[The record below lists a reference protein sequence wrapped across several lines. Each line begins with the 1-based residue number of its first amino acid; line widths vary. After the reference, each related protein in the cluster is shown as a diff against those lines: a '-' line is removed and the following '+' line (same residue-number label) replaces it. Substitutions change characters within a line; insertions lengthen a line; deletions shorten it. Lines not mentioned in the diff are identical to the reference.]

1 MSALRSIPLLLVLLF
16 LLSPVVSVR
25 AQQKVEEVTQI
36 QLPSNPVSDFI
47 AYYQSITG
55 KRVVADATVMAGGP
69 NLTLVVPQSVTKQ
82 QAAELIKS
90 VLVLNGFTLV
100 DVDDETVKLLGP
112 SKFPRSESVPL
123 YTDPSQLPAGDEVVS
138 YFMPLRYLKSDEAA
152 NAFANYAPNRPFGS
166 VVQVPSVNAVVITE
180 TATFVRRL
188 IELKDVID
196 VQGARTATKFFPL
209 VRADAENIVEI
220 LSKLFEKP
228 DGAIA
233 VVTNR
238 PPPQPGQPGQPAVP
252 VNNNVAALSLSGP
265 AQKVQVFA
273 VKRTN
278 TVMVVAPED
287 QMSYIKDLIDNL
299 DSEVNF
305 DQPLE
310 QPLRFVKAGDV
321 LPVLANMLAEGEDKK
336 NGGTPQIAGVENNN
350 SSQQNGN
357 SNNSANSNSG
367 YNGNGS
373 GGSGG
378 NLSVDNS
385 TSFNVEESTPQSVTV
400 GNARIIADR
409 SVNKIIV
416 IGPPESKL
424 KAKQVLEMLDQR
436 PKQVY
441 LAVVIGQLTLGKNL
455 EYGINYLYK
464 GTNPEAGLI
473 RALGAGSTG
482 DIGNLI
488 KSRNGSIDVV
498 PDTSTVTNTAV
509 NAAASAIPIL
519 SGLTIYG
526 SIANSVDV
534 LARAMAATNKF
545 QVISR
550 PVVYTA
556 NGQAA
561 KISSG
566 TSVPVASGTLT
577 SAIDS
582 GSNNN
587 NNLGSSIASNV
598 EYKDIVLELEVQP
611 LINSDHEVTL
621 RIKQKND
628 TIQGQTTVA
637 GNPYPTLG
645 VQGLNTTITVPNRNT
660 VVLGGLISEQDDLS
674 QTGIPLLKDIPY
686 VGALFG
692 STVKNKTRRE
702 LIIMIQPFIVDTDEK
717 LAEVNY
723 IERANTG
730 FKGEHLFDQPV
741 PIRKATL
748 PATLP
753 IPEDLTSPK

>member
-1 MSALRSIPLLLVLLF
+1 MFARRSISLLLALL
-16 LLSPVVSVR
+16 LLLPALAGR
-25 AQQKVEEVTQI
+25 AQQTTKTEEVTTI
-36 QLPSNPVSDFI
+36 QLPANPVSDFA

-55 KRVVADATVMAGGP
+55 KQVVADATVMTGGQ

-82 QAAELIKS
+82 EAAELIKS

-100 DVDDETVKLLGP
+100 DVDANTVKLLGP

-123 YTDPSQLPAGDEVVS
+123 YTDPSQLPPGDEVVS

-152 NAFANYAPNRPFGS
+152 AAFANYAPFRPFGS
-166 VVQVPSVNAVVITE
+166 VVQVPSVNAIVITE

-196 VQGARTATKFFPL
+196 VEGARTATKFFPL

-228 DGAIA
+228 DGAISVGSA
-233 VVTNR
+233 PQAR
-238 PPPQPGQPGQPAVP
+238 PPTQPGQPAVP
-252 VNNNVAALSLSGP
+252 ASPVATLSGP

-278 TVMVVAPED
+278 TVMVVAPEE
-287 QMSYIKDLIDNL
+287 QMPYIKDLIDNL
-299 DSEVNF
+299 DSEMNF

-336 NGGTPQIAGVENNN
+336 NGGTPQIAGADNNN
-350 SSQQNGN
+350 SNQSNANGNNSNNGN
-357 SNNSANSNSG
+357 SS
-367 YNGNGS
+367 YNGS

-378 NLSVDNS
+378 SLSVDNS
-385 TSFNVEESTPQSVTV
+385 TSFNVESSTPQSVTV

-464 GTNPEAGLI
+464 GTNPEAGFI
-473 RALGAGSTG
+473 RALGTGSTG
-482 DIGNLI
+482 DIANLI
-488 KSRNGSIDVV
+488 KSRNGTLDVV

-509 NAAASAIPIL
+509 NAATSAIPIL
-519 SGLTIYG
+519 SGLTVYG
-526 SIANSVDV
+526 SIANSVDI

-545 QVISR
+545 QIISR

-577 SAIDS
+577 SAIDTN
-582 GSNNN
+582 SNS

-628 TIQGQTTVA
+628 TIQGTTTVS
-637 GNPYPTLG
+637 GNSYPTLG

-660 VVLGGLISEQDDLS
+660 VVLGGLISEQDDLT

-741 PIRKATL
+741 PIQKATL
-748 PATLP
+748 PP
-753 IPEDLTSPK
+753 PEDLTNPRLR

>member
-1 MSALRSIPLLLVLLF
+1 MSARRPLSLLLVLLV
-16 LLSPVVSVR
+16 LLLPVISGR
-25 AQQKVEEVTQI
+25 AEQKVEEVTQI

-47 AYYQSITG
+47 TYYQSITG

-82 QAAELIKS
+82 QAAALVKS

-112 SKFPRSESVPL
+112 SKFPRTESVPL

-152 NAFANYAPNRPFGS
+152 AAFANYAPNRPFGS
-166 VVQVPSVNAVVITE
+166 VIQVPSVNAIVVTE

-188 IELKDVID
+188 IDLKDVID

-233 VVTNR
+233 VGSAPVANR
-238 PPPQPGQPGQPAVP
+238 PPPQPGQPAVP
-252 VNNNVAALSLSGP
+252 VSNNNVAALSGP

-278 TVMVVAPED
+278 TVMVVAPEE
-287 QMSYIKDLIDNL
+287 QMPYIQDLITNL

-336 NGGTPQIAGVENNN
+336 NGGTPQIAGVDNNN

-357 SNNSANSNSG
+357 SNNSSNNSNSG
-367 YNGNGS
+367 YNGS

-385 TSFNVEESTPQSVTV
+385 TSFNVESSTPQSVTV

-455 EYGINYLYK
+455 EFGINYLYK
-464 GTNPEAGLI
+464 GTNPQAGLI
-473 RALGAGSTG
+473 RALGTGSTG
-482 DIGNLI
+482 DISNLI
-488 KSRNGSIDVV
+488 KSRNGSIDIV

-509 NAAASAIPIL
+509 NAAASAASSAIPIL
-519 SGLTIYG
+519 SGLTVYG

-534 LARAMAATNKF
+534 LARAMASTNKF

-566 TSVPVASGTLT
+566 QSVPVASGTLT
-577 SAIDS
+577 SAIDT
-582 GSNNN
+582 NNN
-587 NNLGSSIASNV
+587 NSNLGSSIASNV

-628 TIQGQTTVA
+628 TIQGTTTVS
-637 GNPYPTLG
+637 GNSYPTLG

-660 VVLGGLISEQDDLS
+660 VVLGGLISEQDDLT

-741 PIRKATL
+741 PVQKATL
-748 PATLP
+748 PM
-753 IPEDLTSPK
+753 PEDLTNPKLR

>member
-1 MSALRSIPLLLVLLF
+1 MSARRSLPLLLAFLF
-16 LLSPVVSVR
+16 LLSPALSAR
-25 AQQKVEEVTQI
+25 AEQKVEEVTTI
-36 QLPSNPVSDFI
+36 QLPSNPVSDFA

-55 KRVVADATVMAGGP
+55 KRIVADASVMAGGP
-69 NLTLVVPQSVTKQ
+69 NLSLVVPQSVTKKE
-82 QAAELIKS
+82 AAELIKS

-100 DVDDETVKLLGP
+100 DVDDDTVKLLGP
-112 SKFPRSESVPL
+112 SKFPRTESVQL

-152 NAFANYAPNRPFGS
+152 NAFQNYAPFRPFGS
-166 VVQVPSVNAVVITE
+166 VIQVPSVNAIVITE

-220 LSKLFEKP
+220 LTKLFEKP

-233 VVTNR
+233 VGSAPVNR
-238 PPPQPGQPGQPAVP
+238 PPNQPGQPNQPAAP
-252 VNNNVAALSLSGP
+252 TGGTTLSGP

-278 TVMVVAPED
+278 TVMVVAPEE
-287 QMSYIKDLIDNL
+287 QMPYIKDLIDNL

-305 DQPLE
+305 DKPLE

-336 NGGTPQIAGVENNN
+336 NGGTPQIAGVDNN
-350 SSQQNGN
+350 SSNQQNSNSSNSSNGN
-357 SNNSANSNSG
+357 SG
-367 YNGNGS
+367 YNGS

-378 NLSVDNS
+378 NLSVDNT
-385 TSFNVEESTPQSVTV
+385 TSFNAEQNTPQSVTV

-455 EYGINYLYK
+455 EFGINYLYK
-464 GTNPEAGLI
+464 GTNPEAGFI
-473 RALGAGSTG
+473 RALGTGTTG
-482 DIGNLI
+482 DISNLI
-488 KSRNGSIDVV
+488 KSRNGSLDVV
-498 PDTSTVTNTAV
+498 PDTGTVTNTAV
-509 NAAASAIPIL
+509 NAAASAASTAVPIL
-519 SGLTIYG
+519 SGLTVYG
-526 SIANSVDV
+526 SIANSVDI

-566 TSVPVASGTLT
+566 QSVPVASGTLT
-577 SAIDS
+577 SAVDA
-582 GSNNN
+582 NNS

-628 TIQGQTTVA
+628 TIQGTTTVA
-637 GNPYPTLG
+637 GNSYPTLG

-660 VVLGGLISEQDDLS
+660 VVLGGLISEQDDLT

-717 LAEVNY
+717 LEEVNY

-741 PIRKATL
+741 PIQKAL
-748 PATLP
+748 PPT
-753 IPEDLTSPK
+753 PEDLTNPKLR